1 MPATQDHL
9 AQAQHNKGLLAL
21 LWKGSST
28 YPDWV
33 VTVTFYVAV
42 HLVEAYFDRKYS
54 VHSPSHTERSRDFTS
69 MVELKPI
76 YGDYSE
82 LYNLSMESRYRCHP
96 SKWIPSRVQKVL
108 GLLTHIEQHLG
119 SLP

>member
-1 MPATQDHL
+1 MPAAQDHI

-21 LWKGSST
+21 LWRGSSP

-42 HLVEAYFDRKYS
+42 HLVEAYFDRRYS
-54 VHSPSHTERSRDFTS
+54 LHCPSHPERNKEFAS
-69 MVELKPI
+69 MVELRPI
-76 YGDYSE
+76 YGDYSD
-82 LYNLSMESRYRCHP
+82 LYNLSLKSRYHCKLSTWTVPEVHR
-96 SKWIPSRVQKVL
+96 VL
-108 GLLTHIEQHLG
+108 GLLTHIEQHLN

>member
-1 MPATQDHL
+1 MSAAQDHR
-9 AQAQHNKGLLAL
+9 AQAQHNKGLIAVL
-21 LWKGSST
+21 GMESSA

-33 VTVTFYVAV
+33 VTVAFYVAV

-76 YGDYSE
+76 YGDYSD
-82 LYNLSMESRYRCHP
+82 LYNLSLKSRYRCKLSTWTVP
-96 SKWIPSRVQKVL
+96 EVQRVL
-108 GLLTHIEQHLG
+108 GLLTNIEQHLN